1 VEGQRFAIPSQKTDL
16 VLRKNAFA
24 RRCISRRVRERYV
37 FAMRRSLVLGI
48 GIVLAAC
55 SDQREP
61 ELAQSAGAPSQQGG
75 RSASGASGQSGSAA
89 GASGQVQAPRAGEG
103 NAGAA
108 ASGAGA
114 GAAGLAAAG
123 TGTTA
128 GESAPMPDA
137 TVTDPDTL
145 PLVPDP
151 SWHCNLPDGIP
162 VPESGELVFEAE
174 LRTGAILD
182 LGPTQY
188 GARRVI
194 PIDGGTLSGPR
205 IEGEFQD
212 LGLEWELTTA
222 EGNVELEA
230 RNAIRTSSGAL
241 VYMRTC
247 GAARGGSVRIVPDF
261 EASSSGANAWLNQG
275 TYVGTRELGAG
286 TMTLRVFQ
294 VAMSSPT
301 PSEATLGPTD
311 QPWNCSGPSGGVGSE
326 SVLQAAVNIGGSL
339 AVGAS
344 KYGSRNIIPIT
355 GGTFTGAEVQGDV
368 IAGGADFQLSP
379 SGGGGL
385 QIEARYTLRSDDGQ
399 LISVRNCG
407 GGGGTALVFET
418 RQDGPYAWMNAEGFT
433 GTIGLRLG
441 GVLISVFK

>member
-1 VEGQRFAIPSQKTDL
+1 MRHS
-16 VLRKNAFA
+16 LRTAWVIIA
-24 RRCISRRVRERYV
+24 
-37 FAMRRSLVLGI
+37 
-48 GIVLAAC
+48 LAAC
-55 SDQREP
+55 DPPES
-61 ELAQSAGAPSQQGG
+61 ELAQIAGAPSQQGG
-75 RSASGASGQSGSAA
+75 SPAAGTGGQNASAA
-89 GASGQVQAPRAGEG
+89 GASGQVATPLAGAGAGGAAGAPRAG
-103 NAGAA
+103 
-108 ASGAGA
+108 S
-114 GAAGLAAAG
+114 AGLAAAG
-123 TGTTA
+123 TGATG
-128 GESAPMPDA
+128 GESAPVLDA
-137 TVTDPDTL
+137 TVVDPDTL

-162 VPESGELVFEAE
+162 VPDSGELVFEAE

-182 LGPTQY
+182 LGQTQY

-194 PIDGGTLSGPR
+194 PIDGGAISGPR

-222 EGNVELEA
+222 DGNVELEA
-230 RNAIRTSSGAL
+230 RNVIRTSSGAL
-241 VYMRTC
+241 IYMRTC

-261 EASSSGANAWLNQG
+261 EAGSSGANWLNQG
-275 TYVGTRELGAG
+275 TFVGTRELGVS

-294 VAMSSPT
+294 VAMTSPT
-301 PSEATLGPTD
+301 PSGATLGPTD
-311 QPWNCSGPSGGVGSE
+311 QPWDCSGPSGGVGSE

-355 GGTFTGAEVQGDV
+355 GGTFTGAQVQGDV

-407 GGGGTALVFET
+407 GGGGTRLYFET
-418 RQDGPYAWMNAEGFT
+418 QQDGPYSWMNAEGFT